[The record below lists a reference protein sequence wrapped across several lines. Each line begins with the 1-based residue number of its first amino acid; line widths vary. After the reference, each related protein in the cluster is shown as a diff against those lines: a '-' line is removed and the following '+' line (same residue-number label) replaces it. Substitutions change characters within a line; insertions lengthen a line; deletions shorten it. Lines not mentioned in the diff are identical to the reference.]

1 MATPDGRYAKEPLS
15 EGCSPAHNRDIKG
28 PTGVFKSVSKLP
40 TKEITGGVLLNQ
52 KISPSIM
59 EEEKNVEKLIMMI
72 RTFFDTLKGFHV
84 QFNIVSKETLLDAQE
99 HPQDHKDL
107 IVRVAGYSA
116 FFNALSRMTQDDI
129 IERTEQK
136 I

>member
-1 MATPDGRYAKEPLS
+1 MPELPPYRPMVPHGAATMATPDGRYAKEPLS

-59 EEEKNVEKLIMMI
+59 EEEKMWK
-72 RTFFDTLKGFHV
+72 
-84 QFNIVSKETLLDAQE
+84 S
-99 HPQDHKDL
+99 
-107 IVRVAGYSA
+107 
-116 FFNALSRMTQDDI
+116 
-129 IERTEQK
+129 
-136 I
+136 